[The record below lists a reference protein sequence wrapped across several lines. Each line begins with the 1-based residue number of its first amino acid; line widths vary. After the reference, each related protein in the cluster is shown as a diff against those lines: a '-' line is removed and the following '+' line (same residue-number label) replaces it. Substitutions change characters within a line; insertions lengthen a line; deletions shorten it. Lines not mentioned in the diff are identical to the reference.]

1 MSLSYKIIIVF
12 FAFSLVGYSQ
22 TIELQNNLPTQLVR
36 KVDFLS
42 DTKADLASSD
52 LDIKTYFDVKRGSSC
67 INRDGSIFVNNGR
80 IVELKSKGNE
90 VTKISDGKFYDFGSP
105 TLDSDG
111 KLLAYIR
118 QEGNYGLIEFYDVE
132 NKKNVA
138 TYKHYRVDEA
148 RLLNH
153 LVMSGDGSVFAY
165 SLFEPGIDPTGHHIY
180 VVEKNG
186 STFSPAL
193 VAQVE
198 GLKSKMWI
206 NQQGNRIFY
215 KAATRVNGALRADV
229 FMVEKNEDQWLPPAK
244 LSLPAKSGS
253 VLEPN
258 IYDVN
263 LQGDQI
269 LVWMDSGGLAIVKE
283 LKGEWS
289 EIDYIGYR
297 PKLRDRARMTPD
309 GMMVIVQSDRAQ
321 DARDFD
327 EYDLLKFVK
336 KENQWGKEKLN
347 PSGVK
352 MFGDF
357 LLSKDGNHLLWTPQ
371 SE

>member
-12 FAFSLVGYSQ
+12 FAFSLVGHSQ
-22 TIELQNNLPTQLVR
+22 TIELQTNLPTQLVK

-42 DTKADLASSD
+42 DTKADSASSD

-105 TLDSDG
+105 ALDSDG

-138 TYKHYRVDEA
+138 TYTHYRVDEA

-180 VVEKNG
+180 VVEKN
-186 STFSPAL
+186 SNSFSPTL
-193 VAQVE
+193 IGQVE

-215 KAATRVNGALRADV
+215 KAATRVNRALRTDV
-229 FMVEKNEDQWLPPAK
+229 FMVEKKEDQWLPPAR

-253 VLEPN
+253 ALEPD
-258 IYDVN
+258 IYDIN

-269 LVWMDSGGLAIVKE
+269 LVWTDSYGLAIVNE
-283 LKGEWS
+283 LKGKWS
-289 EIDYIGYR
+289 EIDYIGYT

-309 GMMVIVQSDRAQ
+309 GMMVIVQSDHTK
-321 DARDFD
+321 DVRDY
-327 EYDLLKFVK
+327 EECDLLKFVK
-336 KENQWGKEKLN
+336 NGEKWNNEKLN
-347 PSGVK
+347 PDGLK